1 MPGEGSVDEARRDEA
16 RARVESVRKLVEETG
31 ANLSL
36 VQVVGIV
43 LGEGEWEA
51 IVEWVEFALIDKP
64 LMTSEDL
71 VDGIVFLYEWSMSNA

>member
-43 LGEGEWEA
+43 LGEGEWGA